1 MKTDILRYVH
11 EQAHARKAQGGDR
24 SVLKMLIGSIE
35 QVLEIFGRNSL
46 VTSVSPNPFNIHAKH
61 NFNQQVAYKH
71 DIDLMASQLGYLKA
85 ILSDLDEDIRKS
97 DIGVTKEQIKLAT
110 KIDGRI
116 KELEKLGKNEVEILM
131 EMTSFMPGFKK
142 LMDEAG
148 QSGMDE
154 LCARFEGFYNYAI
167 ILENLARAIKDGE
180 IEVP

>member
-1 MKTDILRYVH
+1 MV
-11 EQAHARKAQGGDR
+11 
-24 SVLKMLIGSIE
+24 
-35 QVLEIFGRNSL
+35 
-46 VTSVSPNPFNIHAKH
+46 
-61 NFNQQVAYKH
+61 
-71 DIDLMASQLGYLKA
+71 SQLGYLKA
-85 ILSDLDEDIRKS
+85 IWANLDEDIKKS
-97 DIGVTKEQIKLAT
+97 EIGVTEEQIKLAA
-110 KIDGRI
+110 KIDSRV

-131 EMTSFMPGFKK
+131 EMTSLMPSFKK